1 MQTGWATRHRIVGG
15 LSLAITPSPHPWVG
29 GIVRVGGPLLFDHPP
44 CNIFM
49 GTNKRYPCMQG
60 GNLGGNNSY
69 SCKLTNHPSN
79 QSHCP
84 PRLPGYYM
92 RALPQSNLNKQSN
105 NNLKGGGLPYYYK
118 GPPSRIVGLE
128 PSNQAIS
135 PSTFSLKE
143 DGHHYLCSI
152 APTPKQWNKQ

>member
-1 MQTGWATRHRIVGG
+1 MAKQNHSLNPYYYKGATGINIVTEPRANKHTCALDANWATRHRIVGG

-84 PRLPGYYM
+84 PRLPYII
-92 RALPQSNLNKQSN
+92 
-105 NNLKGGGLPYYYK
+105 KG
-118 GPPSRIVGLE
+118 
-128 PSNQAIS
+128 
-135 PSTFSLKE
+135 
-143 DGHHYLCSI
+143 
-152 APTPKQWNKQ
+152 PTPKQSQQAIEQ